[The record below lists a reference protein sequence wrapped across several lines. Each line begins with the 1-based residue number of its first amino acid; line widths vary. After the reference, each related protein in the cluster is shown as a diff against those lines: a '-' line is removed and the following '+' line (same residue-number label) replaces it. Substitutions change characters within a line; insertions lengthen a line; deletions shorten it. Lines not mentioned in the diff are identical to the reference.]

1 MKRILKKF
9 TEDNYNYSVCNEIE
23 SKLISLLKQSD
34 IIHVGLSGGN
44 TPIPILKLL
53 AERKMNWN
61 KIQFYLVDERCVLY
75 NSEQC
80 NFMNLKRV
88 FFDKISSIVFPMT
101 LNDENYEKASFIYN
115 QVIDDLPKKNGIPQ
129 FDLILLGMG
138 NDGHTASL
146 FPRTKAL
153 EERNAWVVLNEVPQ
167 MESLRMT
174 ITYPVILNAK
184 NVWVLSKGE
193 DKNEIIDNL
202 YSKEPRN
209 YPILKIV
216 KELVNLNWFTT

>member
-1 MKRILKKF
+1 MKKILKRF
-9 TEDNYNYSVCNEIE
+9 TEGTFNDSVCNEIE

-34 IIHVGLSGGN
+34 TIHVALSGGN
-44 TPIPILKLL
+44 TPLPILKLL
-53 AERKMNWN
+53 AQRKMNWN

-75 NSEQC
+75 NSEQS

-88 FFDKISSIVFPMT
+88 FFDKISSMVYPMT

-115 QVIDDLPKKNGIPQ
+115 QVIDGLPKKKGIPQ

-138 NDGHTASL
+138 IDGHTASL
-146 FPRTKAL
+146 FPDTKAL
-153 EERNAWVVLNEVPQ
+153 EEEKAWVVLNEVPQ
-167 MESLRMT
+167 MELLRMT
-174 ITYPVILNAK
+174 ITFPVILNAK
-184 NVWVLSKGE
+184 NVWVLCKGA

-209 YPILKIV
+209 YPMLKIV
-216 KELVNLNWFTT
+216 NERDNLNWFTS